1 MSGRTFHS
9 VRNSAVAMV
18 VFVFNLAL
26 QFISRKVFLDSL
38 GNEVL
43 GLNTTATSILQ
54 FLNLAELGVGTAVTF
69 ALYRPLNHKDYETI
83 NEIMTLQG
91 WLYRRIA
98 FVVIAGSLPVMA
110 FFPLIFSKMQLPLWY
125 AYASFSVLLFSSL
138 FSYFV
143 NYKEILLT
151 ASQQEYK
158 IHCSYR
164 MAMLV
169 KIGFQIFFLKCMD
182 NGYVWWLILEVCFSI
197 IASVVLNFTIH
208 RSFPYLRKCQMA
220 GAELVKKYTDITVR
234 IKQFFFHKIAGFVLF
249 QLGSVI
255 IYAFTS
261 LTMVAIYGNYMIIVN
276 GIWGFLNAIFNGMA
290 ASVGDLVAEGDA
302 KRNVRV
308 MRELFTSRFLVVG
321 ILTFSIF
328 MLANPFVALW
338 VGEEY
343 VLDKWA
349 LLLIAI
355 TFFLNNIRSVV
366 ESYIVAYGLFKD
378 IWAPIAEAIL
388 NIGCSVLL
396 GYFWGLH
403 GILLGVICSLIV
415 IVFIWK
421 PYFLFTEAIK
431 APCSMYY
438 MMFLKHLVSFVGVS
452 VATIWMFNIWGTQDV
467 SSFPKLILYSIELV
481 SVFTVL
487 MFSIQYVI
495 EQGMRD
501 FIKRFIRRSR

>member
-9 VRNSAVAMV
+9 VRNSVVALAVFIV
-18 VFVFNLAL
+18 TLLL
-26 QFISRKVFLDSL
+26 QFVSRKVFIDCL

-54 FLNLAELGVGTAVTF
+54 FLNLAELGVGTAITF
-69 ALYRPLNHKDYETI
+69 ALYKPLNLRDYETI
-83 NEIMTLQG
+83 NEIVTLQG

-98 FVVIAGSLPVMA
+98 IVVIMGSLPVMA
-110 FFPLIFSKMQLPLWY
+110 FFPMIFSKMQLPLWY

-138 FSYFV
+138 LSYFV

-164 MAMLV
+164 IAMLV
-169 KIGFQIFFLKCMD
+169 KVAFQILFVKYMS
-182 NGYVWWLILEVCFSI
+182 NGYVWWLILEACFAV
-197 IASVVLNFTIH
+197 IASAVLNLTI
-208 RSFPYLRKCQMA
+208 RKSFPYLRKCQLT
-220 GAELVKKYTDITVR
+220 GAELIEKYTDITVR
-234 IKQFFFHKIAGFVLF
+234 IKQYFFHKIAGFALF
-249 QLGSVI
+249 QVSSII
-255 IYAFTS
+255 IYGFTT

-276 GIWGFLNAIFNGMA
+276 GIWGLLNAVFNGMA
-290 ASVGDLVAEGDA
+290 ASIGDLVAEGDA
-302 KRNVRV
+302 KRNVSV

-378 IWAPIAEAIL
+378 IWAPITEAIL

>member
-1 MSGRTFHS
+1 
-9 VRNSAVAMV
+9 
-18 VFVFNLAL
+18 
-26 QFISRKVFLDSL
+26 
-38 GNEVL
+38 
-43 GLNTTATSILQ
+43 
-54 FLNLAELGVGTAVTF
+54 
-69 ALYRPLNHKDYETI
+69 
-83 NEIMTLQG
+83 
-91 WLYRRIA
+91 
-98 FVVIAGSLPVMA
+98 
-110 FFPLIFSKMQLPLWY
+110 
-125 AYASFSVLLFSSL
+125 
-138 FSYFV
+138 
-143 NYKEILLT
+143 
-151 ASQQEYK
+151 
-158 IHCSYR
+158 
-164 MAMLV
+164 
-169 KIGFQIFFLKCMD
+169 
-182 NGYVWWLILEVCFSI
+182 
-197 IASVVLNFTIH
+197 
-208 RSFPYLRKCQMA
+208 MA

-302 KRNVRV
+302 KRNVSV

-321 ILTFSIF
+321 ILAFSIF